1 MLEAVRLTGLLRA
14 NSLGDIQFS
23 ALYGLVS
30 WVRVRVRVIFHP
42 TGGRLHRTFVV
53 ADRFV
58 TPVYVAFLAQ
68 EISIAEF
75 DDIKAKVKVDFK
87 TLANVM
93 DNLLTYSKN
102 R

>member
-30 WVRVRVRVIFHP
+30 WVRVRVIFHP